1 MMDLWEN
8 FAMEEG
14 EHWEILFHREFD
26 VWFAEQEKGLRR
38 ETWAL
43 LVVLARVGPRMG
55 RPYVDTIEASAFRNM
70 KELRVQYKGKPW
82 RIPFAFDPNRNAVLL
97 VGGTKVGKENWYD
110 VHIPIADHRFAQYLS
125 SLKKPKKE

>member
-1 MMDLWEN
+1 
-8 FAMEEG
+8 
-14 EHWEILFHREFD
+14 
-26 VWFAEQEKGLRR
+26 
-38 ETWAL
+38 
-43 LVVLARVGPRMG
+43 MG

-82 RIPFAFDPNRNAVLL
+82 RILFAFDPNRNAVLL

>member
-1 MMDLWEN
+1 
-8 FAMEEG
+8 MEEG
-14 EHWEILFHREFD
+14 EQWEIFFHREFD
-26 VWFAEQEKGLRR
+26 EWFANQEKGLRR

-43 LVVLARVGPRMG
+43 LDVLARVGPRMG

-82 RIPFAFDPNRNAVLL
+82 RILFAFDPNRNAVLL